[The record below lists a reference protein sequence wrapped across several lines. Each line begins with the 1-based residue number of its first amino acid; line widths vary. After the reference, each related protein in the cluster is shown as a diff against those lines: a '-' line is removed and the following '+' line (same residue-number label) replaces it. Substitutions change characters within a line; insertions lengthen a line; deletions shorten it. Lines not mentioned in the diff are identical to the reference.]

1 MPPRLLKTSVR
12 ELVGFVLRSGDLV
25 SGGFSR
31 PDRLVEGTR
40 AHQQV
45 QRARPADYR
54 AEVPISYLV
63 ETDEITLE
71 ISGRIDGLLVEDDT
85 VLVEEIKTTEADLDQ
100 IAENPTHWA
109 QAKLYAFMVAE
120 QSGLDAIDVQL
131 TYLQL
136 DTYEHRADRRTFA
149 GDELAA
155 FCADLI
161 ARYLHWARI
170 YQQWCAERDSSLE
183 ALAFPFAEF
192 RPGQRDLAAA
202 TYRTING
209 RGRSFAQAPT
219 GIGKTISTLFP
230 AVKALG
236 LGHAEK
242 IFYLTAK
249 TSGRRVAEK
258 ALDDLRG
265 GGARIKSLTLTA
277 RDKIC
282 FKPNGG
288 STCDPEQCEFA
299 RGYYDRINDA
309 LEDIFAHDAF
319 TRTRIEECAQKHT
332 VCPFEFSLDLAPWAD
347 VITCD
352 YNYVFDPRAFLRCF
366 FQDTSGQYAF
376 LIDEAHNLVDRARE
390 MFSADLYKSEIAGIK
405 RLVGKTHPDLSKQL
419 DALNRYFA
427 KLGRQV
433 EQEGDGKYWVSP
445 QLPTDLMALAHN
457 VLRAAEKVLEQG
469 AALPFWDELI
479 ECYFRV
485 LSFERIGELFDEHY
499 TTYTEKQGF
508 DLSSAE
514 GQDIRFRL
522 FCLDPAHNIR
532 QALGR
537 GCAAVFFSA
546 TLSPLA
552 YFRDLLGGEEGD
564 TLLSLGSPFPPE
576 HLRLLLADH
585 IETTY
590 KKRGESYDAIADAI
604 AALVSQRTGN
614 YLAFFP
620 SYKYMEEVATR
631 FAEAHPSI
639 GLLVQ
644 ESGMSDRQREA
655 FLAAFDAEPLPAEHY
670 TVGFAVMGGVFG
682 EGIDLVGERL
692 VGAVVVGVGLPQLCL
707 ERDLI
712 RRYFDE
718 REIPGFAYAYVYP
731 GMNRVLQAA
740 GRVIRTASDRG
751 AILLVDRRFA
761 QSRYRQLFPSF
772 WHPVHSVRNPAH
784 IARSLAEFWH
794 HAPTHT

>member
-40 AHQQV
+40 GHQQV
-45 QRARPADYR
+45 QRARPADYQ

-63 ETDEITLE
+63 ETDDIALE

-85 VLVEEIKTTEADLDQ
+85 VLVEEIKTTEAELDEVP
-100 IAENPTHWA
+100 ENPAHWA

-136 DTYEHRADRRTFA
+136 DTHEHHEDRRTFA
-149 GDELAA
+149 CDELAA
-155 FCADLI
+155 FCTDLI
-161 ARYLHWARI
+161 ERYLRWARL
-170 YQQWCAERDSSLE
+170 YQQWCAERDISLE
-183 ALAFPFAEF
+183 EFKFPFAEF

-202 TYRTING
+202 TYRTIDG
-209 RGRSFAQAPT
+209 RGRAFAQAPT

-230 AVKALG
+230 AAKALG

-258 ALDDLRG
+258 AIDDLRE
-265 GGARIKSLTLTA
+265 GGARLKSLTLTA

-309 LEDIFAHDAF
+309 LEDIFTHDAF

-332 VCPFEFSLDLAPWAD
+332 VCPFEFSLDLAPWCD
-347 VITCD
+347 VIICD
-352 YNYVFDPRAFLRCF
+352 YNYVFDPRAFLKRF
-366 FQDTSGQYAF
+366 FQDTRGQYAF

-390 MFSADLYKSEIAGIK
+390 MFSADLCKSEISGLK
-405 RLVGKTHPDLSKQL
+405 RLVGKTHPDLSQQL

-427 KLGRQV
+427 KLGKKV
-433 EQEGDGKYWVSP
+433 EQEGDGECWVSP
-445 QLPTDLMALAHN
+445 QLSTDLMALVHN
-457 VLRAAEKVLEQG
+457 ALRAAEKVLERG

-479 ECYFRV
+479 ECYFR
-485 LSFERIGELFDEHY
+485 LLGFERIGELFDEHY
-499 TTYTEKQGF
+499 TTYTEKQGR
-508 DLSSAE
+508 
-514 GQDIRFRL
+514 DIRFRL

-532 QALGR
+532 QALAR

-552 YFRDLLGGEEGD
+552 YFRDLLGGEEED

-590 KKRGESYDAIADAI
+590 KKRGESYGDVAESI
-604 AALVSQRTGN
+604 AALVSQRAGN

-631 FAEAHPSI
+631 FAEAHPNI
-639 GLLVQ
+639 DLLVQ
-644 ESGMSDRQREA
+644 ESGMSDRDREA
-655 FLAAFDAEPLPAEHY
+655 FLSVFDAEPLHPGQHL
-670 TVGFAVMGGVFG
+670 VGFAVMGGVFG

-712 RRYFDE
+712 RHYFDE

-761 QSRYRQLFPSF
+761 QSRYRQLFPPS

-784 IARSLAEFWH
+784 IAQSLADFWH
-794 HAPTHT
+794 HDPTHT

>member
-25 SGGFSR
+25 AGGFSR

-40 AHQQV
+40 GHQKI
-45 QRARPADYR
+45 QRARPTDYQ

-63 ETDEITLE
+63 ETEEIALE
-71 ISGRIDGLLVEDDT
+71 ISGRIDGLLVEGDV
-85 VLVEEIKTTEADLDQ
+85 VLVEEIKTTEADLNA
-100 IAENPTHWA
+100 IAENLAHWA

-120 QSGLDAIDVQL
+120 QSGLNAIDVQL

-136 DTYEHRADRRTFA
+136 DTDERREDRRTFA
-149 GDELAA
+149 CAELAA
-155 FCADLI
+155 FCAELI
-161 ARYLHWARI
+161 ERYLHWARR
-170 YQQWCAERDSSLE
+170 YQQWCAERDLSLA
-183 ALAFPFAEF
+183 ALKFPFAEY

-202 TYRTING
+202 TYRTIDG
-209 RGRSFAQAPT
+209 RGRAFAQAPT

-230 AVKALG
+230 AAKALG

-258 ALDDLRG
+258 AIDDLRG
-265 GGARIKSLTLTA
+265 GDAHLKSLTLTA

-288 STCDPEQCEFA
+288 STCDPDQCEFA

-309 LEDIFAHDAF
+309 LEDIFTHDAF
-319 TRTRIEECAQKHT
+319 TRTLIEECAQKHR
-332 VCPFEFSLDLAPWAD
+332 VCPFEFSLDLAPWCD
-347 VITCD
+347 VIICD
-352 YNYVFDPRAFLRCF
+352 YNYVFDPRAFLKRF
-366 FQDTSGQYAF
+366 FQDAGGQYAF

-390 MFSADLYKSEIAGIK
+390 MFSADLCKSEIAGLK
-405 RLVGKTHPDLSKQL
+405 RLVGKTHPDLGKPL
-419 DALNRYFA
+419 NALNRYLA
-427 KLGRQV
+427 QLGKKV
-433 EQEGDGKYWVSP
+433 EQEGRGENWVSP
-445 QLPTDLMALAHN
+445 QRPTDLLALVHK

-469 AALPFWDELI
+469 AALPFWDELV
-479 ECYFRV
+479 ECYFRA
-485 LSFERIGELFDEHY
+485 LGFERIGELFDEHY
-499 TTYTEKQGF
+499 TTYTEKQ
-508 DLSSAE
+508 

-532 QALGR
+532 QALER

-576 HLRLLLADH
+576 HLRLLLADR

-590 KKRGESYDAIADAI
+590 KKRGESYDAIAESI
-604 AALVSQRTGN
+604 AALVSQRAGN

-620 SYKYMEEVATR
+620 SYKYMDEVATR
-631 FAEAHPSI
+631 FAEAHPNI
-639 GLLVQ
+639 ELLVQ
-644 ESGMSDRQREA
+644 KSGMSDRQREA
-655 FLAAFDAEPLPAEHY
+655 FLAAFDAERLQPAQY

-712 RRYFDE
+712 RDYFDE
-718 REIPGFAYAYVYP
+718 REISGFAYAYTYP

-751 AILLVDRRFA
+751 AILLVDRRFG
-761 QSRYRQLFPSF
+761 QSRYRQLFPPA
-772 WHPVHSVRNPAH
+772 WHPVHAVRTPAH
-784 IARSLAEFWH
+784 IAQSLAEFWH
-794 HAPTHT
+794 HAHP